1 MDYLIRRL
9 GSEYPDIAIIQD
21 IYREMVSKSKKEVG
35 EGDNKYRPLTLVLA
49 VLYRFQSREEGM
61 IKEAGVDVDDGEER
75 EQLLELLG
83 YYWHLQHHLG
93 KALREGLDK
102 VVDKEKIK
110 AIVQL
115 NRLKITKHL
124 GVEEDLVPLV
134 SISELSRPEQTKADL
149 VVKQFPGSTPK
160 VEHHMDQ
167 HCPDFVLTIQPEHKA
182 VVLTILGT
190 RIFPRPHPQDLI
202 MDLAARTSE
211 FLGGFAHSGMA
222 AGCRSLEREALPT
235 ILEQLRIRNGF
246 SLLIVGYSL
255 GAGLA
260 QLFTRMVKW
269 EKKLPDGVM
278 VKAICYGCP
287 PVFLCPDGS
296 CAEEDVLAVSNHN
309 DGVTGASLFA
319 FNDLFLRTKA
329 LQQSNLKRR
338 TMMKLAFKGGNDEE
352 EIEDLADEDS
362 EEDEEGDMEDE
373 EGEKKEEVSSKPG
386 FLRRA
391 TNTVKASSKR
401 TVTGIIGTRM
411 TNSEAWE
418 KVEDVLSGLP
428 PSHHPPLTL
437 TAGRLLVIKKN
448 EKEEEGSKIK
458 MQSFTGPHETEH
470 FSKQIRLK
478 SKMFDSH
485 MPWGYNALFADYGTS
500 DKAKSISLK
509 VLNKDNCQEEIDKNN
524 EDEKTQTKEEKKTKD
539 KEGEKTKGAKE
550 ERTEQVFEVK
560 RSTGGLYPDLSLLT
574 DG

>member
-61 IKEAGVDVDDGEER
+61 IKEAGVDVEDGEER

-134 SISELSRPEQTKADL
+134 SISELSRPEPTKADL

-222 AGCRSLEREALPT
+222 SGCRSLEREALPT
-235 ILEQLRIRNGF
+235 ILEQLRIHNGF

-296 CAEEDVLAVSNHN
+296 CAEEDVLAASNHN

-329 LQQSNLKRR
+329 LQQSSLKRR
-338 TMMKLAFKGGNDEE
+338 TMMKLAFKGGNDDE

-373 EGEKKEEVSSKPG
+373 EGEKKEEASKPG

-391 TNTVKASSKR
+391 KNTVKASI
-401 TVTGIIGTRM
+401 GIGTRM

-437 TAGRLLVIKKN
+437 TAGRLLVMKKN

-458 MQSFTGPHETEH
+458 MRSFTGPHETEH

-509 VLNKDNCQEEIDKNN
+509 VLNKDNCQEVRN
-524 EDEKTQTKEEKKTKD
+524 KEM
-539 KEGEKTKGAKE
+539 EKTKAKE
-550 ERTEQVFEVK
+550 GRTEQVFEVK
-560 RSTGGLYPDLSLLT
+560 RSIGGLYPDLSLLT